1 MRERGKGER
10 GGKEGRD
17 VLYIAQSETRASGA
31 AAIGFVS
38 YEEMGCGGKMWMVC
52 LGRGM
57 GGLFSYRPLQSYLS
71 TVSPVRYNQK
81 HLQMIFEKKKPE
93 KKQEKNKK
101 RGRKREHTP
110 PHSQH
115 SPRNCRPPSLST
127 DTSDRGRWS
136 MLQSPC
142 Y

>member
-81 HLQMIFEKKKPE
+81 HLQMIFFLKKTE

-101 RGRKREHTP
+101 RGQKKGTYIPPFTAFTP
-110 PHSQH
+110 KL
-115 SPRNCRPPSLST
+115 PPT
-127 DTSDRGRWS
+127 FPVHRHV
-136 MLQSPC
+136 
-142 Y
+142 